1 MNAMLDN
8 PHDVGSATQLSTVV
22 FLAANPV
29 AIPLLQ
35 ISEECRAIEDKIRG
49 AKFRDQLCFRSR
61 WAARPDDLL
70 QCLHEDDP
78 AVLHFSGHGAGAQ
91 GLCFLGEDGG
101 VLFVSSDGLAKVVRA
116 AGDSIK
122 LIVLNACYTKVQ
134 AEALI
139 AYVPCVI
146 GMPDVIGDSAA
157 ITYASALYQA
167 LAFGSSIANAHH
179 CGLAALAIHS
189 TSGYTRDVDLADIA
203 LHTPI
208 PELLTRTDANPDLI
222 YIVQHPNNPIAAA
235 TTPRARRIHIEID
248 IDSDFE
254 TIDPEILAKI
264 VAEAYR
270 LSGGRPIRIV
280 CVTKG
285 SVRLVLSFEPEAAD
299 VLMRLHGDGELTQL
313 CGLKITNVVELA
325 QVEISAHTAASTRLT
340 SVPAELLLPG
350 PPTIGDPASE
360 DNHSIATRAMLLRRR
375 GLQLR
380 DHGEREPA
388 IAVTREALELYRV
401 LAARDPDA
409 FQSDLARGLHDLGIM
424 LRELGQ
430 QEPALA
436 ATREAVDLHRRRA
449 ARNPDQARSELAG
462 SLNNLGNRLRELG
475 HHEQALAAT
484 REAAELYRSVAA
496 VEPDK
501 LQPDLARCVHN
512 LSVILRELGHR
523 DLALAATRETVNL
536 YRELVARAPDRFLRD
551 LAESLQDLDTLLR
564 DSRRH
569 KLALAALEEAIGLY
583 RVLATHAPDKHQP
596 DLARSLNDLGDRL
609 RKLGRRNAAFTLT
622 CEVVECYRSLAARN
636 PDKFL
641 PKLADSL
648 NNLGVDLSDLAQYE
662 SALAATREAIDL
674 YHTLAARD
682 PDEFQRDLERSVDNL
697 GAIRSAQAPVHVP
710 PRGNKPPP
718 YPEQIP
724 ALPQG
729 HEQTSAWKRGG
740 RD

>member
-1 MNAMLDN
+1 MLDN
-8 PHDVGSATQLSTVV
+8 THDAGPATQLSTVL

-29 AIPLLQ
+29 AIQLLQ

-61 WAARPDDLL
+61 WAARPADLL

-101 VLFVSSDGLAKVVRA
+101 VLCVSSDGLAKVVRA

-122 LIVLNACYTKVQ
+122 LIVLNACYTKIQ

-189 TSGYTRDVDLADIA
+189 TSGHTRDVDLADIA

-208 PELLTRTDANPDLI
+208 PELLTRTDANPNNI
-222 YIVQHPNNPIAAA
+222 YIVQHPNTSTA
-235 TTPRARRIHIEID
+235 TASTPRGRRIHIEID

-254 TIDPEILAKI
+254 TIDPEILARI

-270 LSGGRPIRIV
+270 LSGGQPIRIV

-299 VLMRLHGDGELTQL
+299 VLMKLHGDGQLTQL
-313 CGLKITNVVELA
+313 CGLKVTNVVELA
-325 QVEISAHTAASTRLT
+325 QVEIPAHAAVPTRPM
-340 SVPAELLLPG
+340 SVRAESLLPG
-350 PPTIGDPASE
+350 PQEIAAPASE
-360 DNHSIATRAMLLRRR
+360 DTHRIARPAKLLRQR

-380 DHGEREPA
+380 DHGELEPA
-388 IAVTREALELYRV
+388 IATTREALELYRV
-401 LAARDPDA
+401 LASRDPEP
-409 FQSDLARGLHDLGIM
+409 FQSELASGLHDLGIM

-430 QEPALA
+430 YEPALA
-436 ATREAVDLHRRRA
+436 AAREAVDLRRRLA
-449 ARNPDQARSELAG
+449 ARNPDQAWPELAG
-462 SLNNLGNRLRELG
+462 SLSNLGNRLRDLG
-475 HHEQALAAT
+475 HHEQALAAS
-484 REAAELYRSVAA
+484 REAVDLYRSLATVK
-496 VEPDK
+496 PDRFR
-501 LQPDLARCVHN
+501 PDLARSLHN
-512 LSVILRELGHR
+512 LSILLRELGQR
-523 DLALAATRETVNL
+523 EPALVAIDTAVTL
-536 YRELVARAPDRFLRD
+536 YRALVERAPDRFRHE
-551 LAESLQDLDTLLR
+551 LAESLQHLDAVLR
-564 DSRRH
+564 ATRQH
-569 KLALAALEEAIGLY
+569 KPALAALDEAIGLY
-583 RVLATHAPDKHQP
+583 RMLATHDPDTHEP
-596 DLARSLNDLGDRL
+596 ELARSLNDLGERL
-609 RKLGRRNAAFTLT
+609 RKLGRRNAALTLA
-622 CEVVECYRSLAARN
+622 CEAVGYYRSLAARN

-641 PKLADSL
+641 PELADSL
-648 NNLGVDLSDLAQYE
+648 NNLGVDLSDLAQHE

-674 YHTLAARD
+674 YRTLAASN
-682 PDEFQRDLERSVDNL
+682 PDEFQRDLERSVSNL
-697 GAIRSAQAPVHVP
+697 GAIRSLQAPVP
-710 PRGNKPPP
+710 TPLRGNRLPP

-729 HEQTSAWKRGG
+729 HEQTSAWKRSG